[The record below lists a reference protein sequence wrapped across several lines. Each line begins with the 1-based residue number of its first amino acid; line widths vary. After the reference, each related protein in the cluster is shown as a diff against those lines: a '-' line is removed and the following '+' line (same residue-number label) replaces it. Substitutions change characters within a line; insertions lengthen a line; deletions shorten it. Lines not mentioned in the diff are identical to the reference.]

1 MAYAHAEL
9 TEAQL
14 PVDVWKVVRPE
25 APAPLRGM
33 VAKGLAPLAPSAL
46 VLALYYYWA
55 GGDADHGEQA
65 ARTVEGLPPGVL
77 TGALDEK
84 TLHPGALD
92 FLARKHA
99 RNVDLLERIVRHAN
113 VDDETLASIAR
124 LCPEQICDMLADNQ
138 QRWLRFPPIVEA
150 LYQNPNC
157 RMSVAQ
163 RMLELAVREGIDVKL
178 PNMEEIR
185 QALQLDDAPIDEGR
199 DAVFRG
205 AAGRALATHDEAV
218 NRVQRAGV
226 DEELEAITA
235 DAAGDADDVDEL
247 DGLDE
252 LLAHGADDDMD
263 LPMDDES
270 GGDEAPAETVPEVA
284 KDRVTLISKLRPME
298 KIRMALLGNAFERA
312 VLIRDANKA
321 VCMSA
326 IKSPRVKENEI
337 VAFSQNRSLPHE
349 VVRYIAGRR
358 EWTKLYAVKL
368 NLVLNPK
375 TPLSQAMGLLG
386 HLHAHDVRKVARSRN
401 IASALATAAK
411 RRAEKRR

>member
-1 MAYAHAEL
+1 MAYQHAAL
-9 TEAQL
+9 TQEEV
-14 PVDVWKVVRPE
+14 PPDVWKVARPE

-33 VAKGLAPLAPSAL
+33 VAKGLAPLPPASL
-46 VLALYYYWA
+46 VLALYCFWA
-55 GGDADHGEQA
+55 AGDGDHGEQA
-65 ARTVEGLPPGVL
+65 ARTVEGLPPNIL
-77 TGALDEK
+77 NGALDDK
-84 TLHPGALD
+84 GLHPGALD

-99 RNVDLLERIVRHAN
+99 RNVELLERVIRHPRVA
-113 VDDETLASIAR
+113 DETLAGIAK
-124 LCPEQICDMLADNQ
+124 LCPESICDLLSENQ
-138 QRWLRFPPIVEA
+138 QRWMKFPPIVEA

-163 RMLELAVREGIDVKL
+163 RMLELAVRQGIDVKL

-185 QALQLDDAPIDEGR
+185 TALQLDDSPPDESR
-199 DAVFRG
+199 DAVFKG
-205 AAGRALATHDEAV
+205 AAGRALASHDEAV
-218 NRVQRAGV
+218 DRALRAGA
-226 DEELEAITA
+226 DEEFDPLAP
-235 DAAGDADDVDEL
+235 DAADDVDAGEL
-247 DGLDE
+247 DGLDA
-252 LLAHGADDDMD
+252 LLQHGLGDDMD
-263 LPMDDES
+263 LPMDEEEGAQDQ
-270 GGDEAPAETVPEVA
+270 DAPPIEEET

-312 VLIRDANKA
+312 VLIRDSNKS

-326 IKSPRVKENEI
+326 IKSPRVKENEV
-337 VAFSQNRSLPHE
+337 VAYSQNRSLPHE

-386 HLHAHDVRKVARSRN
+386 HLHAHDVRKVARSKN